1 MFRYVDKMGDD
12 TNRNRNMDAEMRVAS
27 SRLFLSPLIR
37 SDLILTKILY
47 PIDRQAGR
55 KIHSNIPF
63 QAITS
68 WQIIFA

>member
-12 TNRNRNMDAEMRVAS
+12 TNRDRNMDAEMRVAS
-27 SRLFLSPLIR
+27 SRLFLSP
-37 SDLILTKILY
+37 LILTKILY

>member
-1 MFRYVDKMGDD
+1 
-12 TNRNRNMDAEMRVAS
+12 MDAEMRVAS

-55 KIHSNIPF
+55 KIHSNISF

>member
-1 MFRYVDKMGDD
+1 MFRYVDKIGDD
-12 TNRNRNMDAEMRVAS
+12 TNRDRNMDAEMRVAS
-27 SRLFLSPLIR
+27 SRLFLSP
-37 SDLILTKILY
+37 LILTKILY